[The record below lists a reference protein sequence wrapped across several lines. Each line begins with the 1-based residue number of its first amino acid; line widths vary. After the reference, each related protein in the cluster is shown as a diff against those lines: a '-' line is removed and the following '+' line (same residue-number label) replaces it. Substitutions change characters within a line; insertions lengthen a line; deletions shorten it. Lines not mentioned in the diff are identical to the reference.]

1 MFTIALF
8 MMLSYLVCFH
18 LNGQRSFKEN
28 VQISTFLRMRHIY
41 MKPKKKQK
49 EASLSLSLSSVPIHV
64 QARRLKARFSWHMVR
79 SAGRS
84 ERKCGICADPAVFDA
99 VTSGAQGWD

>member
-1 MFTIALF
+1 
-8 MMLSYLVCFH
+8 
-18 LNGQRSFKEN
+18 
-28 VQISTFLRMRHIY
+28 

-99 VTSGAQGWD
+99 VTSGGAGVGLEDEDERANGWVISPRSRPAADS

>member
-1 MFTIALF
+1 
-8 MMLSYLVCFH
+8 
-18 LNGQRSFKEN
+18 
-28 VQISTFLRMRHIY
+28 MRHIY

-64 QARRLKARFSWHMVR
+64 KARFSWHMVR
-79 SAGRS
+79 SAGCS

>member
-1 MFTIALF
+1 
-8 MMLSYLVCFH
+8 
-18 LNGQRSFKEN
+18 
-28 VQISTFLRMRHIY
+28 

-79 SAGRS
+79 S
-84 ERKCGICADPAVFDA
+84 ERPASVGF
-99 VTSGAQGWD
+99 VQIQPCLML

>member
-1 MFTIALF
+1 
-8 MMLSYLVCFH
+8 
-18 LNGQRSFKEN
+18 
-28 VQISTFLRMRHIY
+28 

-49 EASLSLSLSSVPIHV
+49 EASLSLSSVPIRV
-64 QARRLKARFSWHMVR
+64 QARRLKARFLWHMVR

-99 VTSGAQGWD
+99 VTSGVQGWD

>member
-1 MFTIALF
+1 
-8 MMLSYLVCFH
+8 
-18 LNGQRSFKEN
+18 
-28 VQISTFLRMRHIY
+28 
-41 MKPKKKQK
+41 MKPKKNRKK
-49 EASLSLSLSSVPIHV
+49 PVFLSLSLSLSSVTIQV
-64 QARRLKARFSWHMVR
+64 QARRLKARFLWHMVR